1 MSAKDITKGKSSLLS
16 KVTTKPEGTDMDIT
30 LANIVLVV
38 GGVLTALHAGLLY
51 DFSVDI
57 VPALRSI
64 KGAAH
69 IAMMQAIN
77 TKIENPVFFLSF
89 FGPILLLPLAT
100 VLHWGE
106 PQFGWLLAASVIQIF
121 GCEAVT
127 VAGNIPLN
135 NKLAKIEADKLSEAE
150 ADKIRTDFQGPG
162 TPWMRFH
169 TLRTLAAITATT
181 IVFVVCLSK

>member
-1 MSAKDITKGKSSLLS
+1 MA
-16 KVTTKPEGTDMDIT
+16 VTLE
-30 LANIVLVV
+30 NIVLVV

-57 VPALRSI
+57 VPALRSL
-64 KGAAH
+64 KGTTH

-77 TKIENPVFFLSF
+77 VKIENPVFFLSF
-89 FGPILLLPLAT
+89 FGPVLLLPVAT
-100 VLHWGE
+100 LLHWGQPE
-106 PQFGWLLAASVIQIF
+106 FVWLLAASSIQLF
-121 GCEAVT
+121 GCEGVT

-135 NKLAKIEADKLSEAE
+135 NRLAKIDATQLSEAE
-150 ADKIRTDFQGPG
+150 ADQIRTEYQGPG
-162 TPWMRFH
+162 SAWMRFH

>member
-1 MSAKDITKGKSSLLS
+1 
-16 KVTTKPEGTDMDIT
+16 MDIT
-30 LANIVLVV
+30 LANIILVV

-64 KGAAH
+64 KGTAH
-69 IAMMQAIN
+69 ITMMQAIN
-77 TKIENPVFFLSF
+77 VKIENPVFFLSF
-89 FGPILLLPLAT
+89 FGPIVLLPLAA

-127 VAGNIPLN
+127 VAGNNPV
-135 NKLAKIEADKLSEAE
+135 E
-150 ADKIRTDFQGPG
+150 
-162 TPWMRFH
+162 
-169 TLRTLAAITATT
+169 
-181 IVFVVCLSK
+181 

>member
-1 MSAKDITKGKSSLLS
+1 M
-16 KVTTKPEGTDMDIT
+16 DMT
-30 LANIVLVV
+30 FENIVLVAA
-38 GGVLTALHAGLLY
+38 GVLTALHAGLLY

-64 KGAAH
+64 KGTAH
-69 IAMMQAIN
+69 ISMMQAIN
-77 TKIENPVFFLSF
+77 VKIENPVFFLSF
-89 FGPILLLPLAT
+89 FGPIVLLPLAAF
-100 VLHWGE
+100 LHWGE

-127 VAGNIPLN
+127 MAGNIPLN
-135 NKLAKIEADKLSEAE
+135 NKLAKIDANQLSETE
-150 ADKIRTDFQGPG
+150 ADKIRKEFQGPG

-169 TLRTLAAITATT
+169 TIRTLAAIVATT